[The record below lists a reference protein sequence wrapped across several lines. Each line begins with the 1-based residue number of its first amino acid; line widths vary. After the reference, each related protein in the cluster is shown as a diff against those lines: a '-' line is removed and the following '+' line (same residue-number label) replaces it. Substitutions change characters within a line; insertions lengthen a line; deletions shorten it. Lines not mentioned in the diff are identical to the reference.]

1 MFSGKNLKVRNER
14 GGDRAEL
21 IIGGTRPGQA
31 QLHRRHDLGF
41 ITSQENNFI
50 LLSTQP
56 RQGCAVGSGLFH
68 KTFSHFNL

>member
-50 LLSTQP
+50 LLSLA
-56 RQGCAVGSGLFH
+56 RMGCSLERSISQDI
-68 KTFSHFNL
+68 FSL